1 MGATGCVGYMFNL
14 KGIFAISPEAEAD
27 EDTVMMAALEAG
39 AEDVKAEEGGFE
51 VITTPEAF
59 DDVEKALAD
68 AGIEVEVAEL
78 TMVPDTYT
86 ELAGEDA
93 EKFQKMLDALDELDD
108 VQDVYHSADM
118 PEEEE

>member
-1 MGATGCVGYMFNL
+1 
-14 KGIFAISPEAEAD
+14 
-27 EDTVMMAALEAG
+27 MMAALEAG
-39 AEDVKAEEGGFE
+39 ADDVKAEEGGFE
-51 VITTPEAF
+51 IVTSPDAF
-59 DDVEKALAD
+59 DAVEAALAD

-78 TMVPDTYT
+78 TMVADTQT

-93 EKFQKMLDALDELDD
+93 EKFQKMLDALEELDD